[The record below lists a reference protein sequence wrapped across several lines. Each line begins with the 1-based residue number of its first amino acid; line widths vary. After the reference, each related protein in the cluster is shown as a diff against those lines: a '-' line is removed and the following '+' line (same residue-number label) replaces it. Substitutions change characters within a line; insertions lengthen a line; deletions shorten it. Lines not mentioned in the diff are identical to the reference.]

1 MELKERIKELEENML
16 TDLAALVKHPS
27 KRGEALPGKPFGE
40 GPAAALAEALSIA
53 ERMGFRT
60 KNLDNYCGYA
70 EIGEGDDIIGL
81 VAHLDVVPEGDGWKS
96 DPFTMIREDDV
107 VYGRGVSDDKG
118 GAIASLYT
126 LQMIRELGVPLNK
139 RIRVLMGC
147 NEESGSACMAHYNE
161 VEEPITIGFTPDGSF
176 PGIYGEKGMISMS
189 CFSKNTKILSM
200 EGGFVTNAVCH
211 HCVTKVPA
219 DAVNE
224 DKLKDALAKTPLV
237 DFSVVREGD
246 AFVIDAQGVAAH
258 ASTPLLGVNAASFT
272 MKALKEAGMDD
283 DFVDYYNEHIGT
295 TCDGEGYNLKI
306 EDEYGNLT
314 LNNGIVRMTGGC
326 IECTI
331 DIRVPVTYQEEQLRE
346 LVKNRLEDEKGK
358 TVVNSIGKPLFFPKD
373 SPMVKALQDAYV
385 KVTGDSDSPL
395 LVIGGGTYAKSIPG
409 IIAFGCEFP
418 GVDNHIHDANE
429 RLEVRELLLQVEIY
443 TEAVKNLLAL

>member
-70 EIGEGDDIIGL
+70 EIGEGNDIIGL

-219 DAVNE
+219 DAVDE

-314 LNNGIVRMTGGC
+314 LNNGIVRMTDGC

>member
-1 MELKERIKELEENML
+1 
-16 TDLAALVKHPS
+16 
-27 KRGEALPGKPFGE
+27 
-40 GPAAALAEALSIA
+40 
-53 ERMGFRT
+53 
-60 KNLDNYCGYA
+60 
-70 EIGEGDDIIGL
+70 
-81 VAHLDVVPEGDGWKS
+81 
-96 DPFTMIREDDV
+96 
-107 VYGRGVSDDKG
+107 
-118 GAIASLYT
+118 
-126 LQMIRELGVPLNK
+126 
-139 RIRVLMGC
+139 
-147 NEESGSACMAHYNE
+147 
-161 VEEPITIGFTPDGSF
+161 
-176 PGIYGEKGMISMS
+176 
-189 CFSKNTKILSM
+189 
-200 EGGFVTNAVCH
+200 
-211 HCVTKVPA
+211 
-219 DAVNE
+219 
-224 DKLKDALAKTPLV
+224 
-237 DFSVVREGD
+237 
-246 AFVIDAQGVAAH
+246 
-258 ASTPLLGVNAASFT
+258 
-272 MKALKEAGMDD
+272 AGMDD

-314 LNNGIVRMTGGC
+314 LNNGIVRMTDGC

>member
-1 MELKERIKELEENML
+1 MELKERIKELEDNML

-40 GPAAALAEALSIA
+40 GPAAALAEALAIA

-96 DPFTMIREDDV
+96 DPFTMIREGDV

-126 LQMIRELGVPLNK
+126 LQMIRELGLPLNK

-176 PGIYGEKGMISMS
+176 PGIYGEKGMISMT

-219 DAVNE
+219 DAVEE
-224 DKLKDALAKTPLV
+224 DKLKETLAKTPLAG
-237 DFSVVREGD
+237 FSVTSEENVLT
-246 AFVIDAQGVAAH
+246 IDAQGVSAH

-272 MKALKEAGMDD
+272 MLALKEAGMED

-306 EDEYGNLT
+306 KDDYGDLT
-314 LNNGIVRMTGGC
+314 LNNGIVRMTDGA

-331 DIRVPVTYQEEQLRE
+331 DIRVPVTYNEEQLRE
-346 LVKNRLEDEKGK
+346 LMKDRLEDEKGK
-358 TVVNSIGKPLFFPKD
+358 TVVNAIGKPLFFPKD

-385 KVTGDSDSPL
+385 KVTGDTESPL

-429 RLEVRELLLQVEIY
+429 RLEVEELLLQVEIY